1 FVAMKS
7 IPVQHR
13 DLIHDVAY
21 DSYGKRL
28 ATCSSDQTVKVWD
41 LDSDGE
47 WKLTCSW
54 RAHNGS
60 IWRLAWA
67 HPEFGQILATCSF
80 DRSVCIWEEVT
91 TTAPSAG
98 VGVASI
104 GIGGGGSGGRPLTTT
119 TFEKRAHLVE
129 SALSV
134 TGIQFAPRHVGLQ
147 LGTCSNDGYLR
158 IYQFSDIM
166 QISQVSLYCEA
177 IHTKMK
183 NCSCIAWSQSR
194 LHPTLIAAGC
204 SDAGATDAACKDSFQ
219 VYELQED
226 SRKFAKVES
235 VVLPKPD
242 TGVNDLQFAPS
253 LGRSFHLL
261 AVASQQISL
270 YKLRLSTG
278 GQQQQQQSGGMLLQ
292 ASQSSSSLDVG
303 SSSGSTGR
311 YALSC
316 IRILEYQ
323 RCQMSVWRLSWNVLG
338 TVLASSLEDG
348 TVRLWQGNYADQ
360 WKCLTVMTPSGD
372 SHTASS
378 TDLSQQQQQQ
388 QIPAQTTGV
397 PFAKMGSIQGS
408 HQVVWN

>member
-1 FVAMKS
+1 MFVAMKS

-134 TGIQFAPRHVGLQ
+134 TGIHRAF
-147 LGTCSNDGYLR
+147 
-158 IYQFSDIM
+158 
-166 QISQVSLYCEA
+166 
-177 IHTKMK
+177 
-183 NCSCIAWSQSR
+183 
-194 LHPTLIAAGC
+194 HPTLIAAGC

-360 WKCLTVMTPSGD
+360 WKVSDCDDAFG
-372 SHTASS
+372 
-378 TDLSQQQQQQ
+378 
-388 QIPAQTTGV
+388 
-397 PFAKMGSIQGS
+397 
-408 HQVVWN
+408 